1 MSSRKKAQ
9 IAFASAVTL
18 LVLSGVAAYV
28 SIIRLLESQRL
39 VQHTLEVQSAIGDYI
54 NATAKV
60 GRAAAAFVAT
70 ADPDLLDDFDQYVA
84 EVPASLQ
91 RLRQITSDNP
101 SHQAIWRR
109 LEIVTQQRM
118 SLFSNAVQLKKRFP
132 KDEQGQ
138 ANIRLES
145 APFSSETTNLIS
157 QMYDQEQKLL
167 AARKRT
173 SSHVLD
179 VTVLILVFAFA
190 MALTLFS
197 INYWLLSEELRARE
211 RAEQAS
217 RGLSTHLIKLQ
228 DEERRKFSR
237 ELHDSLGQ
245 YLAGLKMS
253 FTKLAENHPEDNR
266 YAECMKMLDQSMA
279 ETRTISHLL
288 HPPMLDIAGFCSTAR
303 SYVQEFSQRSGVA
316 MKTDIPESVR
326 RLPPA
331 IELAL
336 FRVLQESLGNIHRH
350 AKSAR
355 AEVGLKL
362 SPRKVVLTI
371 RDFGTGVPQDILQR
385 FKSDGTSGVGLA
397 GMRERVRELGGEFDI
412 DSGASGTIVR
422 VSLPIAMEK
431 LAADASAAD

>member
-18 LVLSGVAAYV
+18 LALSGVAAYV

-39 VQHTLEVQSAIGDYI
+39 VQHTLEVQSAIGAYT

-60 GRAAAAFVAT
+60 GRTATAYVAT
-70 ADPDLLDDFDQYVA
+70 ADPDLLDDFERYLA
-84 EVPASLQ
+84 EVPQSLE
-91 RLRQITSDNP
+91 RLREITADNP
-101 SHQAIWRR
+101 SHQALWPR

-118 SLFSNAVQLKKRFP
+118 ALFRNSVELKKQYP
-132 KDEQGQ
+132 QDEQGQ
-138 ANIRLES
+138 TDIRRQT
-145 APFSSETTNLIS
+145 APFSFETTALIS
-157 QMYDQEQKLL
+157 QMDEQEQKLL

-173 SSHVLD
+173 SSHLLM

-197 INYWLLSEELRARE
+197 INYWLLSHELRGRE

-217 RGLSTHLIKLQ
+217 RALSTHLMELQ
-228 DEERRKFSR
+228 DEERRRFSR

-245 YLAGLKMS
+245 SLAGLKMTMS
-253 FTKLAENHPEDNR
+253 RLAAGHPEDRR
-266 YAECMKMLDQSMA
+266 YAECMQMLDQSMA

-303 SYVQEFSQRSGVA
+303 SYLQEFSERSGVA
-316 MKTDIPESVR
+316 MEIDIPDCVR

-331 IELAL
+331 TELAL

-350 AKSAR
+350 SKSLR
-355 AEVGLKL
+355 AEVALRL
-362 SPRKVVLTI
+362 SPRRVLLMI
-371 RDFGTGVPQDILQR
+371 RDFGSGVPPDVLER
-385 FKSDGTSGVGLA
+385 FKRDGASGVGLA
-397 GMRERVRELGGEFDI
+397 GMRERVRELGGEFEI
-412 DSGASGTIVR
+412 DSSANGTAVR
-422 VSLPIAMEK
+422 VSLPIALEK
-431 LAADASAAD
+431 LTADASAAD